1 MQAEKAIYLSSA
13 DLIARFKKVGA
24 PLPFSR
30 SSLDKDRLTGCL
42 GGIPYRRIGAL
53 CLYLPDEVLAW
64 LSELPIIQSQRH
76 PAISAVRR
84 RGKPTKIESVEAS
97 RRGLT
102 VKQFR
107 AQTIQAN
114 VK

>member
-64 LSELPIIQSQRH
+64 LSELPIIQPQRH
-76 PAISAVRR
+76 PATADGRPPAHDRQAV
-84 RGKPTKIESVEAS
+84 PSS
-97 RRGLT
+97 
-102 VKQFR
+102 
-107 AQTIQAN
+107 N
-114 VK
+114 NPS